1 MTSYPSH
8 TKLSEE
14 GLSRYWKEV
23 SRRHLKDGDRGLG
36 AICYAGMPLW
46 FNSFLDRYQRK
57 AFARLLTGVEVPG
70 GRVLDVGTGV
80 GRWAR
85 WFAERG
91 ATSVTGIDIE
101 PARLAIARSHDRSIN
116 YLDMPADQLGFAEA
130 SFDIVSCV
138 TVLQHVPD
146 NVKHKALA
154 EFSRVL
160 KPGGK
165 AVIFELTDIRDQ
177 AHHVFPLTADEWESA
192 FARCG
197 LFVQR
202 RVGEQYTPIL
212 RFGKAAYSLMRGS
225 HARAEVNALKQG
237 SPGPLARALVHPL
250 RVAVVASYP
259 IEEIVRFA
267 PSRFAAI
274 TGFLLTKSRHTHDPE
289 AGKL

>member
-1 MTSYPSH
+1 
-8 TKLSEE
+8 
-14 GLSRYWKEV
+14 
-23 SRRHLKDGDRGLG
+23 
-36 AICYAGMPLW
+36 MPLW

-57 AFARLLTGVEVPG
+57 AFARLLAGVEIRG
-70 GRVLDVGTGV
+70 ARVLDAGTGV

-101 PARLAIARSHDRSIN
+101 PARLAIARSHDPSIS
-116 YLDMPADQLGFAEA
+116 YLEMPADQLGFAEA
-130 SFDIVSCV
+130 SFDFVSCV

-146 NVKHKALA
+146 NVKRKALA

-160 KPGGK
+160 KPGGR

-177 AHHVFPLTADEWESA
+177 AHHVFPLTADEWERA

-212 RFGKAAYSLMRGS
+212 RFGKAAYRLMRGS
-225 HARAEVNALKQG
+225 HAREEVNALKQG

-267 PSRFAAI
+267 PPRFAAI
-274 TGFLLTKSRHTHDPE
+274 TGFLLTKSSHTHDVE
-289 AGKL
+289 TGTL